1 MKNIFLQNEKNFY
14 AIKTI
19 FLHNK
24 KYFSRWKNNFYTIE
38 YIFFYQ
44 MNFFTMK
51 IFLDML
57 IIIFLHNEQNFSMQ
71 WKILFYTM
79 IIFFPVIWNIQLW
92 KIWNC
97 YRTLSNWKIVFYEIF
112 SGECNCGK
120 NYQCTGCVKLK
131 LIKHV
136 MLTLTSHEEFTFFF
150 FWEINVYFIVW
161 NSYMFNFFGR
171 SFFGNFHIF
180 HRLKYLNS
188 SFFTK

>member
-1 MKNIFLQNEKNFY
+1 MKKHFY
-14 AIKTI
+14 IIK
-19 FLHNK
+19 
-24 KYFSRWKNNFYTIE
+24 
-38 YIFFYQ
+38 YIFSTKWKH
-44 MNFFTMK
+44 FF
-51 IFLDML
+51 ILYNEN
-57 IIIFLHNEQNFSMQ
+57 IISRRWEKFSTR

-79 IIFFPVIWNIQLW
+79 IMFFPVIWNIQLW
-92 KIWNC
+92 KLWNC

-112 SGECNCGK
+112 SGECNFGK

-188 SFFTK
+188 SFFYEIIFAFM

>member
-1 MKNIFLQNEKNFY
+1 MI
-14 AIKTI
+14 
-19 FLHNK
+19 
-24 KYFSRWKNNFYTIE
+24 SRRWK
-38 YIFFYQ
+38 
-44 MNFFTMK
+44 K
-51 IFLDML
+51 
-57 IIIFLHNEQNFSMQ
+57 FSTR

-79 IIFFPVIWNIQLW
+79 IIFSPVIWNIQLW

-112 SGECNCGK
+112 SGECNFGK

-171 SFFGNFHIF
+171 SFFWKFSHISQTEILEFIFFLRNNIRFHVTLIKSERIHFLILWKMCRFQGNIF
-180 HRLKYLNS
+180 ERCLC
-188 SFFTK
+188 FI

>member
-1 MKNIFLQNEKNFY
+1 MIKYIFLYKM
-14 AIKTI
+14 KT
-19 FLHNK
+19 
-24 KYFSRWKNNFYTIE
+24 
-38 YIFFYQ
+38 FF
-44 MNFFTMK
+44 
-51 IFLDML
+51 I
-57 IIIFLHNEQNFSMQ
+57 LHNENIISSWWEKFSTR

-79 IIFFPVIWNIQLW
+79 IIFFPVIWNFQLW

-112 SGECNCGK
+112 SGECNFGK

-171 SFFGNFHIF
+171 SFFLEIFTYFTDWNTWIHLFLRNNIRFHVTLIKSEKIHFLILWKMCRFQGNIF
-180 HRLKYLNS
+180 ERCLC
-188 SFFTK
+188 FI